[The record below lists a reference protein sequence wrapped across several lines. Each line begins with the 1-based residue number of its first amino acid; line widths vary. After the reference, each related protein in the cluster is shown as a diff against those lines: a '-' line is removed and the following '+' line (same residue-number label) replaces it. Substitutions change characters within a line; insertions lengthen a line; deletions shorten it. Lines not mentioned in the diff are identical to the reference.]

1 MRKTLYFLCGLFL
14 FFGFYACEEVL
25 FEEDLTNKEVIL
37 LAPSENAIITDSI
50 VNFSWNTLQ
59 GAFEYQLQ
67 VATPNF
73 STSTQIVFDS
83 TLVDTINSNSQQ
95 LLLLLTDNDYEWR
108 VRAFN
113 GSSQTEYFTNPFS
126 VQTEVFVED
135 ISNETV
141 TLVAPSDNST
151 LDIREIT
158 FTWEEVEFAEEYT
171 LQIATPDFTNPTQVV
186 VDTITAQ
193 TSSRHS
199 LENGSYEWRV
209 KAQNS
214 ASETS
219 FSTNG
224 FIVDALT
231 FNEDI
236 SSETVTIIAPPEG
249 ATLTVSEINFTWE
262 AVDFAEDYQLQ
273 IATPN
278 FTNPSQVV
286 VDEILSG
293 TTSTQTLADGTYEW
307 RVKARNSE
315 SQTAFTT
322 TGFTVAI
329 DDDMDIS
336 NQTVQLIAPSDGS
349 VLDIQDINFTW
360 QGVTNAEEYF
370 IEIATPNFTNP
381 TQSFQNTVS
390 NTSFMQSLD
399 DGEYEWRVQA
409 RNSSS
414 QTPFS
419 DINAFTVATQT
430 NFPDREVI
438 IISPPDNFV
447 SNQASLNIQ
456 WQVVQDATLYRIQ
469 VLDATTN
476 ALLDEQTTT
485 QINIPFTFPEGNL
498 LWQVRAET
506 ASENTQYT
514 TQNITID
521 TQAPNTPTL
530 LTPND
535 TDIVNSTSV
544 TFTWDRTPIAGTAE
558 QDMIYIYDDVGLTNL
573 ILQENVSGGS
583 FTTSLNDDT
592 TYYWFMNANDAAGNV
607 SADSPVFSFS
617 IDE

>member
-1 MRKTLYFLCGLFL
+1 MKKALYFLCGLFL
-14 FFGFYACEEVL
+14 FFGFYACEKVL
-25 FEEDLTNKEVIL
+25 FEEDLTNEEVLL

-73 STSTQIVFDS
+73 SSSAQIVFDS

-113 GSSQTEYFTNPFS
+113 GSSKTEYFTSPFS
-126 VQTEVFVED
+126 VQTEVFDED
-135 ISNETV
+135 ISNKNV
-141 TLVAPSDNST
+141 TLVAPSDNAT

-158 FTWEEVEFAEEYT
+158 FTWEEVEFAEEYI
-171 LQIATPDFTNPTQVV
+171 LQIATPSFTNPTQIVV
-186 VDTITAQ
+186 ETLTSQ

-236 SSETVTIIAPPEG
+236 SSETVTIIAPPEE
-249 ATLTVSEINFTWE
+249 AILTFENINFTWE
-262 AVDFAEDYQLQ
+262 QVEFAEDYQIQ

-278 FTNPSQVV
+278 FTNPTQVV

-293 TTSTQTLADGTYEW
+293 TTSLQTLTDGTYEW

-315 SQTAFTT
+315 SQTPFTT

-336 NQTVQLIAPSDGS
+336 NQTVQLIAPSNGS
-349 VLDIQDINFTW
+349 VLDFQEVNFTW
-360 QGVTNAEEYF
+360 QGVTNATEYF

-390 NTSFMQSLD
+390 NTSFMQILD

-414 QTPFS
+414 QTPFT

-430 NFPDREVI
+430 NFSDREVI
-438 IISPPDNFV
+438 IISPPNNFV

-456 WQVVQDATLYRIQ
+456 WQEVQDATLYRIQ
-469 VLDATTN
+469 VLDAATS

-485 QINIPFTFPEGNL
+485 QINTSFTFPEGDL

-506 ASENTQYT
+506 ASESTQYT
-514 TQNITID
+514 TQSITID

-530 LTPND
+530 LTPTD
-535 TDIVNSTSV
+535 TEIVNSTSV
-544 TFTWDRTPIAGTAE
+544 TFTWDRAPIAGTTE
-558 QDMIYIYDDVGLTNL
+558 QDVIFVYDDVGLTNL
-573 ILQENVSGGS
+573 ILQEDVSGGL
-583 FTTSLNDDT
+583 FTTTLNDDT

-607 SADSPVFSFS
+607 SADSPVFNFS

>member
-1 MRKTLYFLCGLFL
+1 MKKALYFLCGLFL

-25 FEEDLTNKEVIL
+25 FEEDLTGEEVFL

-73 STSTQIVFDS
+73 SSSAQIVFDS

-95 LLLLLTDNDYEWR
+95 LLLFLADNDYEWR

-113 GSSQTEYFTNPFS
+113 GSSQTEYFTSPFS
-126 VQTEVFVED
+126 VQTEFFDED
-135 ISNETV
+135 ISGETV
-141 TLVAPSDNST
+141 MLIAPSNNAT

-158 FTWEEVEFAEEYT
+158 FTWEKVEFAEDYT
-171 LQIATPDFTNPTQVV
+171 LQIATPDFDNPTQIV
-186 VDTITAQ
+186 VDTLTTQ
-193 TSSRHS
+193 TSSRHI
-199 LENGSYEWRV
+199 LENGSYEWRI

-214 ASETS
+214 ASETDFSINS
-219 FSTNG
+219 FT
-224 FIVDALT
+224 VDALT

-236 SSETVTIIAPPEG
+236 SGETVTIIAPLEG
-249 ATLTVSEINFTWE
+249 ATLTFGDINFTWE
-262 AVDFAEDYQLQ
+262 EVEFAEDYQLQ

-278 FTNPSQVV
+278 FTSPTQVV

-293 TTSTQTLADGTYEW
+293 TTSTQILEDGTYEW

-315 SQTAFTT
+315 SQTPYTT
-322 TGFTVAI
+322 VGFTVAI
-329 DDDMDIS
+329 DDDTDIS

-349 VLDIQDINFTW
+349 VLDFQEVNFTW
-360 QGVTNAEEYF
+360 QGVTNATEYF
-370 IEIATPNFTNP
+370 IELATPNFTNP
-381 TQSFQNTVS
+381 AQSFQNTVS
-390 NTSFMQSLD
+390 STSFMHILN
-399 DGEYEWRVQA
+399 DGDYEWRVQA

-419 DINAFTVATQT
+419 NINAFTVATQT

-438 IISPPDNFV
+438 IISPPNNFV

-456 WQVVQDATLYRIQ
+456 WQAVQDATLYRIQ
-469 VLDATTN
+469 VLDAATN
-476 ALLDEQTTT
+476 DLLDEQTTT
-485 QINIPFTFPEGNL
+485 QINTPFTFPEGDL

-514 TQNITID
+514 IQNITID

-530 LTPND
+530 LTPTD
-535 TDIVNSTSV
+535 TEIVTSTSV
-544 TFTWDRTPIAGTAE
+544 TFTWDRIPISGTAE
-558 QDMIYIYDDVGLTNL
+558 QDVLYIYDDVGLTNL
-573 ILQENVSGGS
+573 VVQENVSGGS
-583 FTTSLNDDT
+583 FTTTLADDT
-592 TYYWFMNANDAAGNV
+592 TYFWFMNANDAAGNV
-607 SADSPVFSFS
+607 SSDSPVFSFM